1 MNTILSLRFLVIVT
15 IVGVIPMTA
24 FADVNLTPE
33 QLILLMKASR
43 EQYNTISARMKAT
56 SYQYDADNKT
66 KTKLRMT
73 REIVSRWTR
82 KKHFSRTV
90 QTSYPD
96 TIPHKDYTPTTITTY
111 ALTPKRSK
119 RLIEAPDNRTPRG
132 YVTAGMSLKQELPF
146 YTIYTAMW
154 ELSGWPW
161 EEWNLDEA
169 TVTRDE
175 KNNYY
180 IMKVKMGS
188 NQKGPWTTLYI
199 DPSKDF
205 IPVKSEFLKYDRTLI
220 MTSECSDFRQ
230 VANGLW
236 IPYQYSWLDPRVNYG
251 AVYEVEEVT
260 VNEPIP
266 DNLLDFAFP
275 TGTVVRDEISSLQYR
290 IEDATQIQGA
300 IGDPCS
306 ETMTNIAVTG
316 PAKDEDLVAAASKA
330 KELLHTHA
338 IKTIVSPA
346 IEVWPG
352 TVLVTVDKSEY
363 KLSVK
368 KYDGT
373 KPVLLD
379 YDFQS
384 TELELSSFKNP
395 ISTEDQ
401 MIAKINRV
409 QSHTGFAK
417 GTLLLQYE
425 GEEKPVKVT
434 FVSAPLANSP

>member
-1 MNTILSLRFLVIVT
+1 MNTILSLRFVVIVT
-15 IVGVIPMTA
+15 VVGVIPITV
-24 FADVNLTPE
+24 FADVDITPE
-33 QLILLMKASR
+33 QLVLLMKASS
-43 EQYNTISARMKAT
+43 EQYNTITAKMKAMT
-56 SYQYDADNKT
+56 YQYGDDNKVDP
-66 KTKLRMT
+66 KLRMT
-73 REIVSRWTR
+73 RDIVSRWTR
-82 KKHFSRTV
+82 KKSFSRTV

-96 TIPHKDYTPTTITTY
+96 KISHKDYTPTTIITY
-111 ALTPKRSK
+111 TITPKHSK
-119 RLIEAPDNRTPRG
+119 RLTEASDNRTPRG
-132 YVTAGMSLKQELPF
+132 YVTGMSLEKDQPF
-146 YTIYTAMW
+146 YTIYAAMW
-154 ELSGWPW
+154 GFFGWPW
-161 EEWNLDEA
+161 DKMNLDEA

-188 NQKGPWTTLYI
+188 STKGPWITLYI
-199 DPSKDF
+199 DPSKSF
-205 IPVKSEFLKYDRTLI
+205 IPVKKEFLKHDGTVLLTYQ
-220 MTSECSDFRQ
+220 CSDFRQ

-236 IPYQYSWLDPRVNYG
+236 IPYGYFWFGPKGNYG
-251 AVYEVEEVT
+251 AVYEVEQVT
-260 VNEPIP
+260 VNKPIP

-275 TGTVVRDEISSLQYR
+275 SGTIIHEERYNLRYTIDDV
-290 IEDATQIQGA
+290 TQPQDPIA
-300 IGDPCS
+300 DPCS
-306 ETMTNIAVTG
+306 ETTTNIAVTA
-316 PAKDEDLVAAASKA
+316 PAKEEDLVAAASKA

-368 KYDGT
+368 KYGGT

-384 TELELSSFKNP
+384 TELELSSFKNL

-417 GTLLLQYE
+417 GTLLLKYE

-434 FVSAPLANSP
+434 FVSAPLPNAP